1 MKKFKQL
8 LGMILCSTLIAGSSI
23 PVYATDE
30 YGMPYVTAT
39 PIPEQH
45 TEYYMQPADTD
56 SIEGWPQGPQIE
68 AEAAVLMD
76 MVSGTILYSKNAH

>member
-45 TEYYMQPADTD
+45 TEYYTQPADTD
-56 SIEGWPQGPQIE
+56 SHRRM
-68 AEAAVLMD
+68 A
-76 MVSGTILYSKNAH
+76 SGTTDWSRSRGTDGYG

>member
-39 PIPEQH
+39 PIP
-45 TEYYMQPADTD
+45 
-56 SIEGWPQGPQIE
+56 
-68 AEAAVLMD
+68 
-76 MVSGTILYSKNAH
+76 